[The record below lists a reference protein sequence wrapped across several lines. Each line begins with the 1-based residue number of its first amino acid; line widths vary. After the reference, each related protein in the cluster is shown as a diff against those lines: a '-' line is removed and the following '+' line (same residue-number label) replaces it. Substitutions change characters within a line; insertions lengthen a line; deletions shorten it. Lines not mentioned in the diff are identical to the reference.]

1 MIQWDMSLRCDD
13 AKYSTKAIFSTSWKI
28 WQLWNFLHWEKFPIF
43 SQCQVF
49 TTVKN
54 FPTHEVS
61 TLSKLRTSM
70 QSWLRTTAATEWFA
84 GYLINTQSQLICII
98 IAQPHPEP
106 ACNDDTCQ
114 PHNTLDMLFNLS
126 FKLVLIEASDIRL
139 RRTSWWQQA
148 RQFDI
153 VGSEQRSVADQWQD
167 RIV

>member
-1 MIQWDMSLRCDD
+1 MRYVTSLWWC
-13 AKYSTKAIFSTSWKI
+13 KIFHKGDIFDQLENLTNFEISCMLEKI
-28 WQLWNFLHWEKFPIF
+28 SNFFPVSSF
-43 SQCQVF
+43 RNCQ
-49 TTVKN
+49 N
-54 FPTHEVS
+54 FPTQEVS
-61 TLSKLRTSM
+61 TLSKPRTSM